1 MWSAPF
7 CKKFSHPFS
16 AFPTQ
21 RCPPHLESR
30 TPSLPP
36 APSLV
41 PWPQSHQQE
50 EEAAGKRAELSGLIF
65 KHSACRQQRRALG
78 GFPAGRVSDG
88 QARLQPL
95 PPLPPP
101 PPAGASSIPVSPP
114 SSSPSGLWLSGGGR
128 LWVLSQSGGGSRAHP
143 PSYCREDQIRQAIL
157 EQNRP
162 GRRPLS
168 PNSLLFTMLPPIGQF
183 VCPVPSWPVP
193 GNQRPKQR
201 SRSLE
206 LG

>member
-88 QARLQPL
+88 QARLQPP

-114 SSSPSGLWLSGGGR
+114 SLISIRTLAVRRRAALGSKPVRGGDPGHTLPVTAGKIRSGKRSWSKTALGGARFLPTPCSSPCCH
-128 LWVLSQSGGGSRAHP
+128 Q
-143 PSYCREDQIRQAIL
+143 
-157 EQNRP
+157 
-162 GRRPLS
+162 
-168 PNSLLFTMLPPIGQF
+168 
-183 VCPVPSWPVP
+183 
-193 GNQRPKQR
+193 
-201 SRSLE
+201 
-206 LG
+206 